1 MHLYI
6 VLCLTGLMS
15 NLGHVMSPNVINDK
29 YSVFINYIPW
39 VYVCILNNI
48 MLDPFSVH
56 PYLWAL
62 SISFSLNRFI
72 SLDSPSKVSG
82 SFLVAQLNILI
93 PGPYM

>member
-56 PYLWAL
+56 P
-62 SISFSLNRFI
+62 
-72 SLDSPSKVSG
+72 
-82 SFLVAQLNILI
+82 
-93 PGPYM
+93 